1 MLLIAVVVLIVLGY
15 RRLSRDRANL
25 RVSRDRANM
34 DLQMMSHQIQIRVQ
48 TQVEYSPPSRTQQ
61 FRENSCERMS
71 LPPGPPSSSAGQS
84 MAEQEVMPTPW
95 AMPATLA
102 GWGSS
107 AANSGVA
114 STSLAAPTWPLPS
127 LRRPNFSAPP
137 KRPTQSESVSAPRA
151 KRAFTS
157 DSPPALRPL
166 GGAPPVAASGSSVVP
181 PPGLHRLAESAG
193 ARISGAALTA
203 PASGLEEGSELSSEP
218 TEAEL
223 AAFMADKEVVLELES
238 MQGILGPLLS
248 QASPETV
255 APGVRVARQR
265 VVAHPVQGVVES
277 TPPTPPEA
285 TPLDPEW
292 LKEMFNELDEGLND
306 GGAGSEPQEPQE
318 PQEPHLPV
326 SPQGSLD
333 PEQDSMAPRQRA
345 LHVARQHLKIVH
357 TDAEREHVLHTL
369 AKALGASRIEG
380 GTIKALHAVLLTL
393 ERPEMSDKQAYT
405 STGGSLSQ
413 TLRSG
418 EGRCSTPS
426 STYLHHEGL
435 PRATISCRANTIGA
449 YVVPG

>member
-1 MLLIAVVVLIVLGY
+1 M
-15 RRLSRDRANL
+15 
-25 RVSRDRANM
+25 
-34 DLQMMSHQIQIRVQ
+34 
-48 TQVEYSPPSRTQQ
+48 
-61 FRENSCERMS
+61 
-71 LPPGPPSSSAGQS
+71 
-84 MAEQEVMPTPW
+84 
-95 AMPATLA
+95 
-102 GWGSS
+102 
-107 AANSGVA
+107 
-114 STSLAAPTWPLPS
+114 
-127 LRRPNFSAPP
+127 
-137 KRPTQSESVSAPRA
+137 
-151 KRAFTS
+151 
-157 DSPPALRPL
+157 
-166 GGAPPVAASGSSVVP
+166 
-181 PPGLHRLAESAG
+181 
-193 ARISGAALTA
+193 
-203 PASGLEEGSELSSEP
+203 EEGSELSSEP

-238 MQGILGPLLS
+238 MQGILGPLLD

-265 VVAHPVQGVVES
+265 VVGHPVQRVVES

-306 GGAGSEPQEPQE
+306 GGAGSEPQE

-357 TDAEREHVLHTL
+357 TDAEREHVVHTL

-405 STGGSLSQ
+405 STGGSLSNFKKWRRKVQ
-413 TLRSG
+413 HAQLD
-418 EGRCSTPS
+418 
-426 STYLHHEGL
+426 L
-435 PRATISCRANTIGA
+435 PA
-449 YVVPG
+449 P